1 MNVHVPHPCFVE
13 AVAEARIHVDS
24 ATTIVP
30 LVAGTLE
37 HRIVSTA
44 VLEAPA
50 MGSLTTSDVPE
61 NVVTAVAVDVVLAV
75 VEGLVAAAI
84 AAPMVWAARFVV

>member
-1 MNVHVPHPCFVE
+1 MV
-13 AVAEARIHVDS
+13 
-24 ATTIVP
+24 
-30 LVAGTLE
+30 
-37 HRIVSTA
+37 
-44 VLEAPA
+44 
-50 MGSLTTSDVPE
+50 SLTTSDVPE